1 MSGSRLI
8 VGLIVMGVAVPATL
22 FFLLRLHT
30 VPEFFTIAAT
40 TFLSWG
46 MADLLANILQKP
58 RLRDRTPV
66 KALGEEWDRR
76 AEGEHV
82 TEPMVT
88 RDDGVRNG

>member
-1 MSGSRLI
+1 MSGRRLI

-22 FFLLRLHT
+22 FFLLHLDT
-30 VPEFFTIAAT
+30 VQQFFTIAVT

-58 RLRDRTPV
+58 RLRDRTPG

-76 AEGEHV
+76 SESERV
-82 TEPMVT
+82 TG
-88 RDDGVRNG
+88 DK